1 MERLDLSG
9 VDIKTFIARLSFQ
22 KLKFFEFYIKEISEE
37 IAGLM
42 PLTFKFY
49 LKGIRRRRISGKCF
63 WKFLKIDL
71 SNNYF

>member
-9 VDIKTFIARLSFQ
+9 IKTFIARLSFL